1 METALLNNA
10 TPIHARLTSM
20 LDQGFSF
27 DLRLTDFSAVG
38 FAGLADR
45 EAVQRLA
52 TGPFWAEFELPGNH
66 ELLECVVR
74 LVHRRAGPNTD
85 RTALGWAYCG
95 GDDGARHHHNLAC
108 IERFIA
114 EQAKAS
120 RQSAEACL
128 RTRRVTHVGHH

>member
-10 TPIHARLTSM
+10 TPIHVRLTSM
-20 LDQGFSF
+20 LDQGLSF
-27 DLRLTDFSAVG
+27 NLRLTDFSAG
-38 FAGLADR
+38 GIAGLADR
-45 EAVQRLA
+45 EVVQQLA
-52 TGPFWAEFELPGNH
+52 TGPFWAEFELPGGH

-74 LVHRRAGPNTD
+74 LVYRRAGPSAD
-85 RTALGWAYCG
+85 STALGWAYCG
-95 GDDGARHHHNLAC
+95 GDDGTRQRHKLAC